1 MIQNEIRDI
10 GLAASGRQKI
20 DWVKRHMP
28 LLSGLEKEFRETRP
42 FEGLRVSL
50 SVHME
55 AKTAYLCEVLAAGGA
70 DMAVTGSNVL
80 STQDDVAAA
89 LAATGMKI
97 YAIHGAT
104 QEQYDR
110 HIELTLEH
118 KPHIIIDDGGDL
130 VGLIHHRRPDLGS
143 EVLGG
148 CEEPPLALFVS
159 RPWSGKGF

>member
-1 MIQNEIRDI
+1 MIQNEIKDI

-80 STQDDVAAA
+80 SSKLDV
-89 LAATGMKI
+89 
-97 YAIHGAT
+97 
-104 QEQYDR
+104 
-110 HIELTLEH
+110 
-118 KPHIIIDDGGDL
+118 DGG
-130 VGLIHHRRPDLGS
+130 VG
-143 EVLGG
+143 
-148 CEEPPLALFVS
+148 
-159 RPWSGKGF
+159 